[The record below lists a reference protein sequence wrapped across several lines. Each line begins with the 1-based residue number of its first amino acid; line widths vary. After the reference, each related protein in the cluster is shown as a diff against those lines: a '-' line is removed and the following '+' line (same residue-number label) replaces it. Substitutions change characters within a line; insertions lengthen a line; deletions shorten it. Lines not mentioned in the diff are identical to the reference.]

1 MQRTL
6 RLTSIDD
13 HLKQAGT
20 DTDDNDNDAADRQ
33 RQ

>member
-6 RLTSIDD
+6 RLTLIDD
-13 HLKQAGT
+13 RLKQAGT
-20 DTDDNDNDAADRQ
+20 DNNNDAADRQ